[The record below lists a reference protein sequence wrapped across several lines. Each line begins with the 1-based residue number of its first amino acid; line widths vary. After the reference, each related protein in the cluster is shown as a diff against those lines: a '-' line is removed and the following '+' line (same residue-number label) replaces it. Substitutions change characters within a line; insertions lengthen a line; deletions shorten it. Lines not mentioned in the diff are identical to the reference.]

1 MKIKIE
7 DLENDLEMVINKYNE
22 LIAKYNALINKKN
35 IDDNKTLIN
44 RLTNRNNNILLNSI
58 KKRLNNKIAN
68 AIINHSHEKNFN
80 KITYNN
86 NYIKQKKLKNKQIK
100 NISLIGNNKNINSF
114 DNDYIINLRKEN
126 DILKKLLITYK
137 ETINL
142 SKGKNHF
149 NNNNRSQRFTNQLT
163 NSINKNNS
171 RDHQKTGS
179 KNKISG
185 KSPTLFIIDKINNS
199 LVPIKSL
206 AGNSITHVSKNKL
219 KSDIPKNN
227 KAFNTINANIIH
239 QNIIKKHNT
248 YVSSILDRDPRINM
262 NKKIMTNK
270 LSKNKDFL
278 IKEKINS
285 NINYSYNLSKE
296 KSLIKYTPKNITGP
310 KSNESFFAH
319 TNYNIKNETKNHNK
333 LNSFKK
339 LELDNENNYINLNI
353 NDSKNNTISHYFYND
368 NCNNNEN
375 NINLINRINTETNN
389 TFNSTINNIF
399 NNNLIINRNTEHKLG
414 NKFRLMK
421 EFKTEE
427 ENINLNGN
435 NENYYSNNIN
445 KIKIN
450 RKNIF
455 YKKSQNSLRDAIII
469 NQTLNQTNDKEN
481 IFKTKIN
488 NQIMNAK
495 AFNNNIK
502 NSLIL
507 DNKNINNKN
516 SMILNSN
523 SKKLS
528 NKLPLN
534 KNNKILEKTSRITNL
549 RNDKLKMQSKTINN
563 ISNFNN
569 CNYIYLLNNGEKY
582 VKINK
587 QYI

>member
-7 DLENDLEMVINKYNE
+7 DLENDLEMVVNKYNE
-22 LIAKYNALINKKN
+22 LINKYNALVNKKN
-35 IDDNKTLIN
+35 IDENKTLIN
-44 RLTNRNNNILLNSI
+44 RLTNRNNNILLNNI
-58 KKRLNNKIAN
+58 KKRLNNKITN
-68 AIINHSHEKNFN
+68 SMINYSHEKNFN
-80 KITYNN
+80 KIIYNN
-86 NYIKQKKLKNKQIK
+86 NYIKQKNLKNKQIK
-100 NISLIGNNKNINSF
+100 NISIIGNNKNINSF
-114 DNDYIINLRKEN
+114 DNDYINNLKKEN

-142 SKGKNHF
+142 SKGKNNF
-149 NNNNRSQRFTNQLT
+149 NNHNRSQRFTNQLT

-179 KNKISG
+179 KSRISR
-185 KSPTLFIIDKINNS
+185 KSPTLFVMDKINNS

-206 AGNSITHVSKNKL
+206 AGNSITHVSNNKL

-227 KAFNTINANIIH
+227 KAFNTINANIINN
-239 QNIIKKHNT
+239 NIIKKHNT
-248 YVSSILDRDPRINM
+248 YVSSILGRDPRNNIT
-262 NKKIMTNK
+262 KKIMTNK

-278 IKEKINS
+278 IREKIN
-285 NINYSYNLSKE
+285 NINSSYNLSKE
-296 KSLIKYTPKNITGP
+296 KSLNKYTPKNMTGP
-310 KSNESFFAH
+310 KSNESFFAS
-319 TNYNIKNETKNHNK
+319 TNYNLKNETKNHNK

-368 NCNNNEN
+368 NSNNIEN

-389 TFNSTINNIF
+389 TFNSTINNTI
-399 NNNLIINRNTEHKLG
+399 NNNIIIHRNTEHKLG

-427 ENINLNGN
+427 ENINLNRN
-435 NENYYSNNIN
+435 NENFYSNKLN

-455 YKKSQNSLRDAIII
+455 YKKSQNSLRDAMNI
-469 NQTLNQTNDKEN
+469 NQKLNETNDKEN

-495 AFNNNIK
+495 AFNNKIK
-502 NSLIL
+502 NSLL
-507 DNKNINNKN
+507 LNNKNINNKN

-523 SKKLS
+523 SKILS
-528 NKLPLN
+528 NKLSLN
-534 KNNKILEKTSRITNL
+534 KNNKILETTSRIATL
-549 RNDKLKMQSKTINN
+549 RNDKIKMQSNTINN

-569 CNYIYLLNNGEKY
+569 CNYIYLFNNGEKF

>member
-7 DLENDLEMVINKYNE
+7 DLENDLEMVVNKYNE
-22 LIAKYNALINKKN
+22 LITKYNALINKKN
-35 IDDNKTLIN
+35 IDENKTLIN
-44 RLTNRNNNILLNSI
+44 RLTNRNNNILLNNI
-58 KKRLNNKIAN
+58 KKRLNNRIAN

-86 NYIKQKKLKNKQIK
+86 NYTKQKKLKNQQIK
-100 NISLIGNNKNINSF
+100 NISIIGNNRNINSF
-114 DNDYIINLRKEN
+114 DNDYINNLKKEN

-137 ETINL
+137 ETINF

-171 RDHQKTGS
+171 KNHQKTLS

-185 KSPTLFIIDKINNS
+185 KSPTLFVMDKINNS
-199 LVPIKSL
+199 LIPIKSL
-206 AGNSITHVSKNKL
+206 NGNSITHISSNKL

-227 KAFNTINANIIH
+227 KTFNTINANIVH
-239 QNIIKKHNT
+239 YNIIKKHNT
-248 YVSSILDRDPRINM
+248 YVSSILGRDPSNNIT
-262 NKKIMTNK
+262 KKIMTNK
-270 LSKNKDFL
+270 LSKTKDFS
-278 IKEKINS
+278 IKEKIN
-285 NINYSYNLSKE
+285 NINNSYNLSKE
-296 KSLIKYTPKNITGP
+296 KSLNKYTPKNMTGP

-319 TNYNIKNETKNHNK
+319 TNYNLKNETKNHNK
-333 LNSFKK
+333 LNSLKK

-368 NCNNNEN
+368 NNNNNNEN
-375 NINLINRINTETNN
+375 NINLINRINTEINN
-389 TFNSTINNIF
+389 TFNSAINNTM
-399 NNNLIINRNTEHKLG
+399 NNNLIIHRNTEHKLG

-421 EFKTEE
+421 EFKTEG

-435 NENYYSNNIN
+435 NENCYSNNIN

-455 YKKSQNSLRDAIII
+455 YKKSQNSLRDAMKI
-469 NQTLNQTNDKEN
+469 NQTLNETNDKEN

-495 AFNNNIK
+495 AFNNKIK

-507 DNKNINNKN
+507 DNKNINYKN
-516 SMILNSN
+516 SMFLNSN

-528 NKLPLN
+528 NKISLN

-549 RNDKLKMQSKTINN
+549 RNDKLKMQSNTINN

-569 CNYIYLLNNGEKY
+569 CNYIYLFNNGEKF

>member
-7 DLENDLEMVINKYNE
+7 DLENDLEMIVTKYNE
-22 LIAKYNALINKKN
+22 LIIKYNSLISKKN
-35 IDDNKTLIN
+35 IDENKTLIN
-44 RLTNRNNNILLNSI
+44 RLTNRNNNILLNNI
-58 KKRLNNKIAN
+58 KKTLNNRITN
-68 AIINHSHEKNFN
+68 SIINHSHEKNFN

-86 NYIKQKKLKNKQIK
+86 NYIKQKKLRNQQIK
-100 NISLIGNNKNINSF
+100 NISIIGNNRNINSF
-114 DNDYIINLRKEN
+114 DNDYINNLKKEN

-142 SKGKNHF
+142 SKGKNKF

-163 NSINKNNS
+163 NSIKKNNS
-171 RDHQKTGS
+171 REHQKAGS

-185 KSPTLFIIDKINNS
+185 KSPTLFVMDKINNS
-199 LVPIKSL
+199 LIPIKSL
-206 AGNSITHVSKNKL
+206 AGNSITHISNKKL
-219 KSDIPKNN
+219 KSDISKNN
-227 KAFNTINANIIH
+227 KAFNTINANIFN

-248 YVSSILDRDPRINM
+248 YVSSILGRDLRNNIT
-262 NKKIMTNK
+262 KKIITNN
-270 LSKNKDFL
+270 LSKNKDIL
-278 IKEKINS
+278 IKEKIN
-285 NINYSYNLSKE
+285 NINSSYNLSKE
-296 KSLIKYTPKNITGP
+296 KSLNKYTPKNMTGP

-319 TNYNIKNETKNHNK
+319 TNYNLKNEAKNHNK
-333 LNSFKK
+333 LNSLKK

-368 NCNNNEN
+368 NSNNNEN

-389 TFNSTINNIF
+389 TYNNAINNTI
-399 NNNLIINRNTEHKLG
+399 NNNLIIHRNTEHKLG

-427 ENINLNGN
+427 ENIHINGN

-455 YKKSQNSLRDAIII
+455 YKKSQNSLRDAMNI
-469 NQTLNQTNDKEN
+469 NQTLNETNDKEN
-481 IFKTKIN
+481 LFKTKIY

-495 AFNNNIK
+495 AFNNKIK
-502 NSLIL
+502 KSLIL

-516 SMILNSN
+516 SMISNSN
-523 SKKLS
+523 SKKLN
-528 NKLPLN
+528 NKLSLN
-534 KNNKILEKTSRITNL
+534 KNSRILEKTSRL
-549 RNDKLKMQSKTINN
+549 RNDKLKMQSNTINN

-569 CNYIYLLNNGEKY
+569 CNYIYMFNNGEKF